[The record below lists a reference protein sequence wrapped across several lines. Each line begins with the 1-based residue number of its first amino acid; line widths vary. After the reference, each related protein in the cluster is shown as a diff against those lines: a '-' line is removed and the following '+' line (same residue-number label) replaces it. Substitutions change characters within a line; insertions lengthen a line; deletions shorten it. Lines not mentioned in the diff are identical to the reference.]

1 VTRIDWGE
9 VLTDLKR
16 EHASIAE
23 GFTVAELRKLT
34 GWADRWAYMCVRA
47 WIDAGEVEHAGSKGG
62 IAINGRTKKVP
73 VYRMTAHRAG
83 HGGRAIKGR

>member
-1 VTRIDWGE
+1 
-9 VLTDLKR
+9 
-16 EHASIAE
+16 
-23 GFTVAELRKLT
+23 
-34 GWADRWAYMCVRA
+34 MCVRA